1 MEKGNKSGR
10 SFDLEKGAKRSFDLE
25 KKPTRRFDLSKENE
39 AESETAGPSVAGS
52 SAVHSHSSAKQTTT
66 GKTSV
71 ERNSNSSAGAKGKSS
86 EIAGESQNTKDKKK
100 NRILIPGAIVVIALI
115 VGATFLF
122 KGTDNEDK
130 TIAPPVVEQTGLPAD
145 EKPDETAVIAAEPEN
160 TQEATEKMP
169 TQVQPETSSQVN
181 VETPT
186 KKQQRELPQ
195 AEPTINKTPTPQL
208 ASIIEEQAK
217 QVIRGDFGNGEER
230 KQKLGAAYS
239 EVQRKVNE
247 MYRAGNWKQ

>member
-25 KKPTRRFDLSKENE
+25 KKPTRRFDLTKENE
-39 AESETAGPSVAGS
+39 AEKNSCSSV
-52 SAVHSHSSAKQTTT
+52 
-66 GKTSV
+66 
-71 ERNSNSSAGAKGKSS
+71 GAKGKPS
-86 EIAGESQNTKDKKK
+86 EIAGESQNTKSKKK
-100 NRILIPGAIVVIALI
+100 NRMLIPGAIAVIALI

-122 KGTDNEDK
+122 KGTGNEDK
-130 TIAPPVVEQTGLPAD
+130 TVPPSVAEQTGLPAD
-145 EKPDETAVIAAEPEN
+145 EKPDETAVIAAEPEH
-160 TQEATEKMP
+160 TQEATEKIP
-169 TQVQPETSSQVN
+169 TQAQPETSSQVN

-186 KKQQRELPQ
+186 NKQQQELPQ
-195 AEPTINKTPTPQL
+195 AEPTSDKIPTTTPQL
-208 ASIIEEQAK
+208 ASTIEEQAK

-247 MYRAGNWKQ
+247 MYRTGNWEQ

>member
-25 KKPTRRFDLSKENE
+25 KKPTRRFDLTKENE
-39 AESETAGPSVAGS
+39 GE
-52 SAVHSHSSAKQTTT
+52 K
-66 GKTSV
+66 
-71 ERNSNSSAGAKGKSS
+71 NNSSSVGAKGKPS
-86 EIAGESQNTKDKKK
+86 EIAGESQNTKGKKK
-100 NRILIPGAIVVIALI
+100 NRMLIPGAIAVIALI

-122 KGTDNEDK
+122 KGTGNEDK
-130 TIAPPVVEQTGLPAD
+130 TMPPSAAEQTGLPAD
-145 EKPDETAVIAAEPEN
+145 EKPDETPVIAAEPEN

-169 TQVQPETSSQVN
+169 TQAQPETSSQAN

-186 KKQQRELPQ
+186 NKQQQELPQ
-195 AEPTINKTPTPQL
+195 AEPTADNISTTTPQL
-208 ASIIEEQAK
+208 ASTIEEQAK
-217 QVIRGDFGNGEER
+217 QVIRGNFGNGEER

-247 MYRAGNWKQ
+247 MYRTGNWEQ